1 MIPCCRS
8 DTGASKEPAGEAGE
22 GEHERYEDG
31 ARGHQAS
38 GGNGSLEGRD
48 GRRTTWPVAYAGII
62 PDAVQQRLLER
73 WYSPESSRGTLAVQG
88 SSFFVAESRGQVIG
102 FAPFV
107 RRSAESAELTRIYVW
122 RIVSGAASDD
132 SCLRQRSQH
141 SRQKA

>member
-1 MIPCCRS
+1 MSGMRTELVVIRRAEAT
-8 DTGASKEPAGEAGE
+8 DLSKVETVA
-22 GEHERYEDG
+22 
-31 ARGHQAS
+31 
-38 GGNGSLEGRD
+38 
-48 GRRTTWPVAYAGII
+48 RTTWPVAYAGII

-88 SSFFVAESRGQVIG
+88 SSFFVAESRGEVIG
-102 FAPFV
+102 FAQFV